1 MEHVPIY
8 KSEHDFLFFFFV
20 KTVHPQIE
28 LSADTLM
35 WMFLPTLTYFII
47 QKAFG

>member
-1 MEHVPIY
+1 MFQFINPNMIFY
-8 KSEHDFLFFFFV
+8 LFFV

>member
-8 KSEHDFLFFFFV
+8 KSEHDLFFFV

-35 WMFLPTLTYFII
+35 WMFLPTLTHFII